1 MKRMAALATLA
12 LPLIGLAGLW
22 TWTDRWTREGTDWEV
37 PVQGYDPRDL
47 LRGHY
52 IQFQYDWPGESE
64 NNRDQWWLG
73 SFCIE
78 GEAPNIER
86 IVVREDVA
94 SCAHFARPEPG
105 SIYGSDG
112 LRRGRL
118 YVPQTRASVLEKKL
132 ADPDLR
138 GIVTV
143 RQRTDG
149 RILPQSIRF
158 RPLTAEERAERDAVR
173 EEAEDLVP
181 PPAIMQSR

>member
-1 MKRMAALATLA
+1 MKRIATLATLA
-12 LPLIGLAGLW
+12 LPLVGLAGLW

-47 LRGHY
+47 LRGHF
-52 IQFQYDWPGESE
+52 IQFQYDWPGEPVTDDS
-64 NNRDQWWLG
+64 RWWLG
-73 SFCIE
+73 AFCIE
-78 GEAPNIER
+78 GEAPVIER
-86 IVVREDVA
+86 IVVREDVEG
-94 SCAHFARPEPG
+94 CAHFAKPELG
-105 SIYGSDG
+105 SAYASEG

-118 YVPQTRASVLEKKL
+118 YVPQTSAGELEQKL

-158 RPLTAEERAERDAVR
+158 RPLTAEERAER
-173 EEAEDLVP
+173 EAERAQDTP
-181 PPAIMQSR
+181 PPPEIMRSR

>member
-1 MKRMAALATLA
+1 MKRMATLAALA
-12 LPLIGLAGLW
+12 LPLVGLAGLW
-22 TWTDRWTREGTDWEV
+22 AWTDSWTREGTDWEV

-52 IQFQYDWPGESE
+52 IQFQYDWPGETATEE
-64 NNRDQWWLG
+64 NRWWLG

-78 GEAPNIER
+78 GKAPTIER
-86 IVVREDVA
+86 IVVREDVEG
-94 SCAHFARPEPG
+94 CAHFARPEPA
-105 SIYGSDG
+105 SIYGGEG

-118 YVPQTRASVLEKKL
+118 YVPQTRARELEKKL

-158 RPLTAEERAERDAVR
+158 RPLTPEERAER
-173 EEAEDLVP
+173 EAEREDDTRP
-181 PPAIMQSR
+181 PPAIMESR

>member
-1 MKRMAALATLA
+1 MSRKATLAALA
-12 LPLIGLAGLW
+12 LPLAGLAGLW
-22 TWTDRWTREGTDWEV
+22 AWTDSWTREGTDWDV

-52 IQFQYDWPGESE
+52 IQFQYDWPGESVTDD
-64 NNRDQWWLG
+64 NRWWLG

-78 GEAPNIER
+78 GTAPNIER
-86 IVVREDVA
+86 IVVRDDVE
-94 SCAHFARPEPG
+94 SCAHFAKPEAA
-105 SIYGSDG
+105 SIYGGQG

-118 YVPQTRASVLEKKL
+118 YVPQTRARELEQKL
-132 ADPDLR
+132 ADPELR

-158 RPLTAEERAERDAVR
+158 RPLTAEERAEREARR
-173 EEAEDLVP
+173 EEETSP

>member
-1 MKRMAALATLA
+1 MKRIATLAALA
-12 LPLIGLAGLW
+12 LPLVGLAGLW
-22 TWTDRWTREGTDWEV
+22 AWTDSWTREGTDWDV

-52 IQFQYDWPGESE
+52 IQFQYDWPGETAKEES
-64 NNRDQWWLG
+64 RWWLG
-73 SFCIE
+73 AFCIE
-78 GEAPNIER
+78 GEAPVIER
-86 IVVREDVA
+86 IVVREDVDD
-94 SCAHFARPEPG
+94 CTHFAKPETG
-105 SIYGSDG
+105 SVYASNG
-112 LRRGRL
+112 LRNGRL
-118 YVPQTRASVLEKKL
+118 YVPQTRARELEQKL

-158 RPLTAEERAERDAVR
+158 RPLTAEERAER
-173 EEAEDLVP
+173 EAEWEQETPP

>member
-1 MKRMAALATLA
+1 MKRAAALATLA

-22 TWTDRWTREGTDWEV
+22 AWTDRWTREGTDWEV

-52 IQFQYDWPGESE
+52 IQFQYDWPGETVTDDS
-64 NNRDQWWLG
+64 RWWLG
-73 SFCIE
+73 AFCIE
-78 GEAPNIER
+78 GKAPVIER
-86 IVVREDVA
+86 IVVREDA
-94 SCAHFARPEPG
+94 DGCAHFAKPELG
-105 SIYGSDG
+105 SVYSSEG

-118 YVPQTRASVLEKKL
+118 YVPQTSAGELEQKL

-158 RPLTAEERAERDAVR
+158 RPLTAEERAER
-173 EEAEDLVP
+173 EAERAQDTP
-181 PPAIMQSR
+181 PPPEIMRSR